1 MIAATPALAHGVA
14 EAEAIALRQSAG
26 PYSVS
31 VFVGELDAVRV
42 AAHATVTGDTDRAPT
57 VVVRSDG
64 GVTAVELIAGADGS
78 GWVAEFEANA
88 GDELVVGWGP
98 ANGDDVGERV
108 IVLSSPEAPVWF
120 IGLLGIITPPGV
132 WFGYWL
138 MKRRRRA
145 FGLAPSSVTR

>member
-1 MIAATPALAHGVA
+1 MIAATPVWAHGVA
-14 EAEAIALRQSAG
+14 EAEAIALEQSAG
-26 PYSVS
+26 PYLVS

-42 AAHATVTGDTDRAPT
+42 ESHATITGDTNRAPS

-78 GWVAEFEANA
+78 GWVAEFVANA
-88 GDELVVGWGP
+88 GDELVVGWGR
-98 ANGDDVGERV
+98 ANSGDFGERA
-108 IVLSSPEAPVWF
+108 IVLASPEPPAWF
-120 IGLLGIITPPGV
+120 VGLLGIITPPGV

-145 FGLAPSSVTR
+145 FGPAPAVVTR